1 MSSLPS
7 EENDI
12 LLDEDQEVV
21 TVDRYRVLLHND
33 DYTTMD
39 FVIMVL
45 RKIFLKTTEQAETIM
60 WKVHQDG
67 VGVCGIY
74 VYEVAETKLKKTESL
89 ARKEGFPL
97 KVTLEK
103 EE

>member
-45 RKIFLKTTEQAETIM
+45 RKIFLKSTNQAETIM
-60 WKVHQDG
+60 WKIHQDG

>member
-12 LLDEDQEVV
+12 LLDEDQDVV

>member
-1 MSSLPS
+1 MSSLPI
-7 EENDI
+7 EDNDVF
-12 LLDEDQEVV
+12 LDEDQEVV
-21 TVDRYRVLLHND
+21 TVDRFRVLLHND
-33 DYTTMD
+33 DYTTME

-45 RKIFLKTTEQAETIM
+45 RKIFLKTTEQAESIM

-67 VGVCGIY
+67 VGVCGVY

>member
-12 LLDEDQEVV
+12 LLDEDQDVV

-74 VYEVAETKLKKTESL
+74 VYEVAETKLKKTESSPE
-89 ARKEGFPL
+89 KKGFL
-97 KVTLEK
+97 
-103 EE
+103 